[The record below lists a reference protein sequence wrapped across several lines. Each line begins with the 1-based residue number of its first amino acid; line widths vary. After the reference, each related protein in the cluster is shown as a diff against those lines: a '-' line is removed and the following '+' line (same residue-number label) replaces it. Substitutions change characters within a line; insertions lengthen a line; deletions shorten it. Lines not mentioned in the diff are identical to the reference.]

1 MIKRLIFDL
10 DNTLI
15 KWIPEYASAIIE
27 TLKEFNLDLDYKKID
42 EANSIMEKKYPHLTK
57 EDLLYEIN
65 NICNSN
71 LKIEFIDRLLENQ
84 KKLAPTDDY
93 ETINTLEYLS
103 DKYELVLLTNW
114 FTDCQVGRL
123 ETLGVKKYFKE
134 FYGSDIVETKPNPN
148 SYKMAAGDKKMEECI
163 MIGDNLKTDIEG
175 ALSVG
180 MGVIKC
186 DLYNL
191 DLEVH
196 EYPVIKKISDLK
208 EML

>member
-15 KWIPEYASAIIE
+15 KWVPEYTSAIIE
-27 TLKEFNLDLDYKKID
+27 TLEEFNLDMDYKKID
-42 EANSIMEKKYPHLTK
+42 EATGIMEKKYSHLTK

-84 KKLAPTDDY
+84 KKLAPIDDY
-93 ETINTLEYLS
+93 ETIDTIKYLS
-103 DKYELVLLTNW
+103 SKYELVLLTNW
-114 FTDCQVGRL
+114 FTDCQTGRL

-134 FYGSDIVETKPNPN
+134 FYGSDIAGTKPNLEGF
-148 SYKMAAGDKKMEECI
+148 KMACGNYKMEECI

-175 ALSVG
+175 ALNVG